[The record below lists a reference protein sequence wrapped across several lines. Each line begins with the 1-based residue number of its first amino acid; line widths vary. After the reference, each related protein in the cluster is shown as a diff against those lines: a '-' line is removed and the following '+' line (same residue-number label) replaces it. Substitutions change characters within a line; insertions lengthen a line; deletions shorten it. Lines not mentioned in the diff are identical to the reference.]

1 MKIKSAQE
9 VAELIEHL
17 KNYGIPM
24 SDAAWEAALAC
35 EGWAYVFGAY
45 GDYCDPSNRRSRYRE
60 KYPKIKENCKNFNGR
75 DSVPAGCVGC
85 KWFLGNAASDQKVHE
100 GRTRFFDCRGF
111 VYWILHNV
119 CGMWNRCPAGATTM
133 WKNKS
138 NWKARGLVIEGV
150 PDDVLVCL
158 FVQSKKEP
166 NKMEHIGFGFHGE
179 TVECSSGVQH
189 FPKRKDKWTHW
200 AIPTCVDYVPPEPGP
215 GPEPEPVKHKT
226 LRKGDKGP
234 EVAEMQELLIKHGEQ
249 LPRYGID
256 GSFGNE
262 TLKAVESFQQSHG
275 LVVDGICGP
284 KTWAELLK

>member
-1 MKIKSAQE
+1 MKSAKE
-9 VAELIEHL
+9 VSELIEHL

-35 EGWAYVFGAY
+35 EGWAYVYGAY
-45 GDYCDPSNRRSRYRE
+45 GEYCDPSNRRSRYSSDH
-60 KYPKIKENCKNFNGR
+60 KTIKTKCKNFNGK

-85 KWFLGNAASDQKVHE
+85 QWFLGNAESDPKTHE

-119 CGMWNRCPAGATTM
+119 CGMWNKCPAGATSM
-133 WKNKS
+133 WNNKS
-138 NWKARGLVIEGV
+138 NWKARGLVKDGV

-158 FVQSKKEP
+158 FQQKADEPKK
-166 NKMEHIGFGFHGE
+166 MAHIGFGFHGE
-179 TVECSSGVQH
+179 TVECQVGVQY
-189 FPKRKDKWTHW
+189 FKQRNSKWTHW
-200 AIPTCVDYVPPEPGP
+200 AIPVCVDYVPPEPG
-215 GPEPEPVKHKT
+215 PEPVKHKT

-234 EVAEMQELLIKHGEQ
+234 EVKEMQEKLLKHGER
-249 LPRYGID
+249 LPKFGAD

-262 TLKAVESFQQSHG
+262 TLAAVKSFQKSHG

-284 KTWAELLK
+284 KTWAELDKE